1 MTALGVAWFWFI
13 GALLQ
18 MAVLAAGRQVM
29 GLGDG
34 AIAAMSA
41 FMAVGVGGGSLA
53 AGRWSG
59 DKVELGL
66 VPFGAFGMGVSAL
79 ALVWAMPS
87 YPLAC
92 EALLV
97 LGFAG
102 GLFTVPLHALLQQKP
117 AVGEKGS
124 VFAVSNLL
132 STVAILLASGSM
144 WYLDQVAGVAPDRV
158 ILVFGVF
165 QLVASGY
172 VLWLLPDFFLRF
184 SLLLLTHTHLPRRGR
199 GRRAR
204 AAARPGAAG
213 VQPPVARRRLPGRR
227 LRAALHP
234 VHGLP
239 ARTSTCR
246 WRIGC

>member
-1 MTALGVAWFWFI
+1 
-13 GALLQ
+13 
-18 MAVLAAGRQVM
+18 
-29 GLGDG
+29 
-34 AIAAMSA
+34 
-41 FMAVGVGGGSLA
+41 
-53 AGRWSG
+53 
-59 DKVELGL
+59 
-66 VPFGAFGMGVSAL
+66 
-79 ALVWAMPS
+79 MPS

-92 EALLV
+92 AALLV

-144 WYLDQVAGVAPDRV
+144 WYLDRVAGVAPDRV

-184 SLLLLTHTHLPRRGR
+184 SLLLLTHTLYRVEAQGVEHVPARGPALLVCNHLSHVDGFLVGACVQRFIRFMVYRPYFNLPVAQPAVDDDAGDPGGGR
-199 GRRAR
+199 QPAGGAGLDRAGARRAR
-204 AAARPGAAG
+204 TAATSSASLPRARSAA
-213 VQPPVARRRLPGRR
+213 PATCCRSS
-227 LRAALHP
+227 AASSASST
-234 VHGLP
+234 GW
-239 ARTSTCR
+239 TSR
-246 WRIGC
+246 